1 MHARS
6 HRRHRLLSRGA
17 AGCVAFWA
25 CVSTS
30 VAASAQRNGHDVGLL
45 PAAAATTVDAEIL
58 AQIDEV
64 LSTALAEA
72 GYALVHGHRLD
83 QRMRTPAPAIAAT
96 CANNFGCLAKHARRA
111 RLATLVLT
119 RVSGNDPATIE
130 LFVLDVAQGIVRAQS
145 TFAASTEEELQLALA
160 RDFERVF
167 GVATPPTLA
176 AVQKRTTV
184 LAELPLELPETG
196 PSVPP
201 PAAHATDDLGSVAPQ
216 QPTAPMIAELELE
229 PPAAAPPTSES
240 QGMWRLYTGVGLMVA
255 SLVCITIGAL
265 AYRGAQADYADAEDP
280 GLDGFRA
287 GALKQSGDEQIDR
300 ANLVGVGAGG
310 ALATAGA
317 SFMLWHFVAIEF

>member
-1 MHARS
+1 MHARP
-6 HRRHRLLSRGA
+6 HRRHRSLSRGA
-17 AGCVAFWA
+17 VGWLAFTA
-25 CVSTS
+25 LVLPS
-30 VAASAQRNGHDVGLL
+30 VAAAAERNGHDVGLF
-45 PAAAATTVDAEIL
+45 PAVAATTVEAEIL
-58 AQIDEV
+58 AQVDEV
-64 LSTALAEA
+64 LSSALTEA
-72 GYALVHGHRLD
+72 GYALVQGLRLD
-83 QRMRTPAPAIAAT
+83 QRLRTPATAVAAT
-96 CANNFGCLAKHARRA
+96 CATQFGCLAKHARRA

-184 LAELPLELPETG
+184 LAELPLELPDAE
-196 PSVPP
+196 P
-201 PAAHATDDLGSVAPQ
+201 PAPHASASASRPSGDSATTRPEAPG
-216 QPTAPMIAELELE
+216 IAALELE
-229 PPAAAPPTSES
+229 PPPPAARPNES
-240 QGMWRLYTGVGLMVA
+240 TGRWRLYTGVGLLAA
-255 SLVCITIGAL
+255 SLVCITMGAL
-265 AYRGAQADYADAEDP
+265 AYRGAQADYDEAEDP

-310 ALATAGA
+310 ALAAAGA
-317 SFMLWHFVAIEF
+317 SFVLWHLVAVEF